1 MATNS
6 LSNLTAG
13 GKNENNK
20 AGPVQL
26 DFNNFE
32 LGKMRRRLTFFAKN
46 GSTRKKLEK
55 LVPTFLQ

>member
-32 LGKMRRRLTFFAKN
+32 LGKMRRRLTFF
-46 GSTRKKLEK
+46 
-55 LVPTFLQ
+55 LQ